1 MIDIAKLIEAHR
13 HDLRELGELG
23 EHNAYK
29 LLAERVEAVRQE
41 ALQVKRV
48 SRETALSALTTAAPA
63 VKWVIDHAPRHD
75 AHDQEHAKLA
85 LQHIRADISE
95 LRR

>member
-1 MIDIAKLIEAHR
+1 MIDIPALIEAHR
-13 HDLRELGELG
+13 ADLREQG

-85 LQHIRADISE
+85 LQHIRAAISE